1 MDVSLSKEKKQKGI
15 TIFCCYAHE
24 DEGLLNKLKGHLS
37 PLRHLGLITVWYDR
51 NISPGAVWEKEI
63 KQHLNE
69 AQIILLLISPDF
81 MDSQYCY
88 DVEMQH
94 ALERHENG
102 EATVIPVIL
111 RPTYWGHCII
121 SGETYAKR

>member
-69 AQIILLLISPDF
+69 AQILFPAYQSRFYGLSVLLRCRNAARSR
-81 MDSQYCY
+81 
-88 DVEMQH
+88 
-94 ALERHENG
+94 ATRER
-102 EATVIPVIL
+102 
-111 RPTYWGHCII
+111 
-121 SGETYAKR
+121 